1 VTNLQTPAAPV
12 LRRENKRSRNGEANG
27 SKPPK
32 QPKVRINTSIFVS
45 GLPLDCT
52 KEEIANVF
60 SRYGVL
66 NEDDAGEPRVKMY
79 ADEKT
84 SAFKGQALI
93 TYFKPESV
101 DLAIQLLD
109 ESALRAAEGKRDP
122 IMKVQ
127 KAEFGTKT
135 EGKEL
140 NKADHEKSLSQA
152 ETNKDAPP
160 KVRTEAEKR
169 RAQKR
174 FAKMNK

>member
-1 VTNLQTPAAPV
+1 M
-12 LRRENKRSRNGEANG
+12 LRREKKRGRCAEASG

-32 QPKVRINTSIFVS
+32 QAKAKINTSIFVS

-52 KEEIANVF
+52 KDEIANVF

-79 ADEKT
+79 ADERT
-84 SAFKGQALI
+84 GAFKGEALV

-127 KAEFGTKT
+127 KAEFGSKM
-135 EGKEL
+135 EAKEL
-140 NKADHEKSLSQA
+140 DKADHERKLTQVDGSNGQ
-152 ETNKDAPP
+152 P
-160 KVRTEAEKR
+160 KTRTEAEKR
-169 RAQKR
+169 KAQKR
-174 FAKMNK
+174 YAKMNK

>member
-1 VTNLQTPAAPV
+1 M
-12 LRRENKRSRNGEANG
+12 LRRENKRSRKEEANG
-27 SKPPK
+27 SKAVK
-32 QPKVRINTSIFVS
+32 QPKIRINTSIFVS

-52 KEEIANVF
+52 KDEIAMVF

-84 SAFKGQALI
+84 GAFKGQALI

-109 ESALRAAEGKRDP
+109 ESALRAAEGRRDP
-122 IMKVQ
+122 IMRVQ
-127 KAEFGTKT
+127 KAEFGSKT

-152 ETNKDAPP
+152 DVSKDPPP

-169 RAQKR
+169 KAQKR

>member
-1 VTNLQTPAAPV
+1 M
-12 LRRENKRSRNGEANG
+12 
-27 SKPPK
+27 
-32 QPKVRINTSIFVS
+32 
-45 GLPLDCT
+45 PLDCT
-52 KEEIANVF
+52 KEEIVNVF

-66 NEDDAGEPRVKMY
+66 NEDDTGEARVRMY

-84 SAFKGQALI
+84 GMFKGEALV

-101 DLAIQLLD
+101 DLAIQILD

-127 KAEFGTKT
+127 KAEFGVKT

-140 NKADHEKSLSQA
+140 NSANHEKNIGHSESKNGNQ
-152 ETNKDAPP
+152 P
-160 KVRTEAEKR
+160 KIRTEAEKR
-169 RAQKR
+169 KAQKR